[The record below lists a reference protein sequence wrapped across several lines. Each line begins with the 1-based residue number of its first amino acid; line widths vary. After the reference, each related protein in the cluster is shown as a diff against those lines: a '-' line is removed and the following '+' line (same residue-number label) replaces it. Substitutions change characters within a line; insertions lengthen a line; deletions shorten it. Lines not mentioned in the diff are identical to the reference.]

1 MPEIRIPNLCRDQA
15 DGQIGGAEQALCL
28 LHFLLN
34 DIILQVH
41 AGLFLKKPGHVIRI
55 QVDSLGQF
63 FPAQLIFQML
73 GNVSHNDLHGTLTI
87 FFRFAVPDRGH
98 IMDQLLHIRHG
109 LHAVAVKF
117 QRFRLPEHIVLPF
130 LFRQGEEHL
139 HKILIKIPQGLA
151 VQLIVGRQ
159 LIQQL
164 AGFLLHCLR
173 TSRLQQLKDPTKG
186 FAPDFTTRIL
196 KEAGKEA
203 WDKHIKICTNAG
215 GMNIN
220 GCVDGI
226 RQWAEGNSMSGYK
239 IGYVT
244 GDNIK
249 DKIPQLLK
257 DGWTFPNFDYDGNF
271 NDILDKIYNCN
282 VYIGHEGIEGCLAEG
297 ADVVITGRAADSALF
312 LAPLKYEFGWAAD
325 DWDNLARG
333 IMAGHLLECGGQG
346 AGGNYM
352 YDWRNV
358 PRMDEL
364 GFPIAELTDDTFE
377 ITKAPDCGGIICEQS
392 CKEQFLYE
400 VHDPANYLTPDVN
413 VDISHATITQVGDNR
428 VRIGGVKGK
437 PRPDTLK
444 LCVGYHKGWKTVS
457 MLSFAWPDAYEKAQ
471 YCAEVIMKK
480 MQRRGMKADDIHIS
494 YIGLNSLHLGVADM
508 SEEALKNLNECV
520 LRIAVF
526 SEDKSECAKIIPEI
540 SPLQLNGPPGAS
552 FFGGRA
558 RVQEVMALWPTTV
571 PRDAVQ
577 VESHILEVK

>member
-1 MPEIRIPNLCRDQA
+1 MKTIRIGSGAGYAGDRLEPSLELIEKGNLDYISYECLAERTIAIGQQA
-15 DGQIGGAEQALCL
+15 KLKDPSKGYNGLLEHRMEKALPLCWKHKVKLITNMGSANPQA
-28 LHFLLN
+28 
-34 DIILQVH
+34 
-41 AGLFLKKPGHVIRI
+41 A
-55 QVDSLGQF
+55 
-63 FPAQLIFQML
+63 AQKCVEIA
-73 GNVSHNDLHGTLTI
+73 
-87 FFRFAVPDRGH
+87 R
-98 IMDQLLHIRHG
+98 RHG
-109 LHAVAVKF
+109 LT
-117 QRFRLPEHIVLPF
+117 
-130 LFRQGEEHL
+130 GM
-139 HKILIKIPQGLA
+139 KIA
-151 VQLIVGRQ
+151 
-159 LIQQL
+159 
-164 AGFLLHCLR
+164 C
-173 TSRLQQLKDPTKG
+173 
-186 FAPDFTTRIL
+186 
-196 KEAGKEA
+196 
-203 WDKHIKICTNAG
+203 
-215 GMNIN
+215 
-220 GCVDGI
+220 
-226 RQWAEGNSMSGYK
+226 
-239 IGYVT
+239 VT
-244 GDNIK
+244 GD
-249 DKIPQLLK
+249 DLLPVINK
-257 DGWTFPNFDYDGNF
+257 YMDAEVWETHEPLSKLPGEIVSANAYMG
-271 NDILDKIYNCN
+271 
-282 VYIGHEGIEGCLAEG
+282 VEGILKALEQG
-297 ADVVITGRAADSALF
+297 ADVVITGRVADPAIF
-312 LAPLKYEFGWAAD
+312 MAPMIHEFGWSLE
-325 DWDNLARG
+325 DWDKLG
-333 IMAGHLLECGGQG
+333 KGTIMGHLLECGGQG

-540 SPLQLNGPPGAS
+540 SPMQLNGPPGAS